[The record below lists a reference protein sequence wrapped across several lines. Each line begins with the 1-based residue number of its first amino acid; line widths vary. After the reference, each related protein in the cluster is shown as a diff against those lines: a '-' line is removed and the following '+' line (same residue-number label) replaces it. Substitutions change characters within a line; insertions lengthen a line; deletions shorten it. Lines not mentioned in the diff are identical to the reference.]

1 MSRDNNSEPRRK
13 SPPPQPGMAA
23 KAVVAPKQGETKP
36 TKPTKASNPIHR
48 LGDYAHP
55 PKRKK

>member
-1 MSRDNNSEPRRK
+1 VGK
-13 SPPPQPGMAA
+13 
-23 KAVVAPKQGETKP
+23 VVAAPKQGETKP
-36 TKPTKASNPIHR
+36 TKAKVAKPHNPIHR